1 MPFNNKKRSA
11 MFISEKKITKR
22 LRAKSCLVAAVALAS
37 GFASFAAA
45 ADTTVKLLRVE
56 ISDAEKQY
64 YDNIIA
70 EYEANNPG
78 VDVVFEYISNE
89 AYKTRLPTL
98 LQSSQRPDIFY
109 SWGGE
114 GLRNQ
119 MEAGFVRDLTA
130 DIMKDGWSDLYP
142 ASAISAF
149 TLDGK
154 VYGAPLYATVV
165 GFWVNTELT
174 EKAGVEVESLGTW
187 EGLKDAVTTLREND
201 ITPIVVGGQDGWPM
215 HFYWGSLATRLA
227 GGQGIEAAKQG
238 VDNGFESDAFVRSG
252 EMLQSLVEL
261 NPFQSGFM
269 ATTYERASAM
279 FGDGEAAMHLMGDW
293 DYIPSKERSA
303 SGEGVPDKNLEF
315 VPFPTIEGGAG
326 NDNSFGGMNGFA
338 VTQSASD
345 EAVDF
350 LKFLLN
356 EENQRE
362 AARLGIFVPVAHGS
376 EEELQT
382 DYAKKVATILSES
395 NHHQVFLDQALGTSV
410 GATIN
415 DISGDLAL
423 GEVTPEDAAAQV
435 EEAWQFR

>member
-1 MPFNNKKRSA
+1 MFLHNKKRFA
-11 MFISEKKITKR
+11 MPTFEKKITKR
-22 LRAKSCLVAAVALAS
+22 LQAKPYLAAVIALS
-37 GFASFAAA
+37 TGLGSFAAA

-64 YDNIIA
+64 YDNIVA

-78 VDVVFEYISNE
+78 VDVVFEYIANE

-98 LQSSQRPDIFY
+98 LQSDQRPDIFY

-114 GLRNQ
+114 GLRDQ
-119 MEAGFVRDLTA
+119 VEAGFVRDITA
-130 DIMKDGWSDLYP
+130 EMQDGWQDIYP
-142 ASAISAF
+142 ASAVSAF
-149 TLDGK
+149 TLNDQI
-154 VYGAPLYATVV
+154 YGAPLYATVV
-165 GFWVNTELT
+165 GLWVNTALT
-174 EKAGVEVESLGTW
+174 EQAGVELDSLKTW
-187 EGLKDAVTTLREND
+187 DGLKDAVTALRAND
-201 ITPIVVGGQDGWPM
+201 ITPMVVGGKDGWPI
-215 HFYWGSLATRLA
+215 HFYWGSLATRVA
-227 GGQGIEAAKQG
+227 GGEGIDAAKQG
-238 VDNGFESDAFVRSG
+238 EGSGFEEDAFVRAG
-252 EMLQSLVEL
+252 ELLQSLVAL
-261 NPFQSGFM
+261 DPFQSGFM

-293 DYIPSKERSA
+293 DYIPSKERSVT
-303 SGEGVPDKNLEF
+303 GEGVPDENLEF
-315 VPFPTIEGGAG
+315 VPFPSVEGGAG

-338 VTQSASD
+338 VTEGASD

-362 AARLGIFVPVAHGS
+362 AARLGIFVTVAHGS

-382 DYAKKVATILSES
+382 PYAKKVASILSES

-423 GEVTPEDAAAQV
+423 GVITPEDAAAKV